1 MKISVKL
8 FFETKKNINFSL
20 HIFFISIKAANNTV
34 YVAPDPPQEQTL
46 GCHTSPKCVPGS
58 ASLQH
63 QDYYY
68 FITACLKLREEGE
81 GLHIRKELK

>member
-1 MKISVKL
+1 MRRRKTLISV
-8 FFETKKNINFSL
+8 F
-20 HIFFISIKAANNTV
+20 IFFISIKAANNTV

-46 GCHTSPKCVPGS
+46 GCHTSPKCLPG
-58 ASLQH
+58 ASLPH

-81 GLHIRKELK
+81 RLNIRKELK